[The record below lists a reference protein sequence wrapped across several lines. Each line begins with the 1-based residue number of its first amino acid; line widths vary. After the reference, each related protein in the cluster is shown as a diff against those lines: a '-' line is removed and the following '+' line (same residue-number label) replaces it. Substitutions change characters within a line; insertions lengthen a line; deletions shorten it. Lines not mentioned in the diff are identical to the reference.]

1 MGAGDIS
8 GGGREEGRMTFQR
21 PNTYESSCLAM
32 HHGDDDCPICR
43 FLEGEHETATLL
55 HVIAV
60 LDGLLAARER
70 QIRMMV
76 DVMVAEFTGG

>member
-8 GGGREEGRMTFQR
+8 GSRRKEGRMIAS
-21 PNTYESSCLAM
+21 PISYESSCLTM

-43 FLEGEHETATLL
+43 FLAGEHETATLL